1 MYLKRKIYDRLMEW
15 KNDKSHSTLEVNGAR
30 QTGKTYIINKFAD
43 ENFKHKIY
51 VNLFDLS
58 GRQFMECYQKAMEWV
73 PGNKRPEFPLH
84 EAIRLY
90 EPSFQDCGDTV
101 IIIDEIQESSEI
113 YNRIREFTRQFEAR
127 FIITG
132 SYL

>member
-51 VNLFDLS
+51 INLFDLS
-58 GRQFMECYQKAMEWV
+58 GKQFMECYQKATEWV
-73 PGNKRPEFPLH
+73 PGSRRPEFHYASGDITKLRIYTLSFEEFLEALDGELCQAWRRLPL
-84 EAIRLY
+84 
-90 EPSFQDCGDTV
+90 PG
-101 IIIDEIQESSEI
+101 
-113 YNRIREFTRQFEAR
+113 
-127 FIITG
+127 
-132 SYL
+132 